1 MKKKILTVAAAMA
14 LCLATVSFAETVHQ
28 KSEGANAYAS
38 GGGAGSAVEKKLM
51 EVKTEEKADSG
62 KIARVAG
69 SVKQWGF
76 VSYWFGIPT
85 PAGKATLR
93 FRIYVDDDA
102 VADFGVYRV
111 SKSGQDFL
119 AKLKIPADAKPK
131 TYVTVDVPVDS
142 KDEWSGITL
151 KKMDNSDKPSP
162 WIDTVSVVLP

>member
-1 MKKKILTVAAAMA
+1 MAAAMT
-14 LCLATVSFAETVHQ
+14 LCLATVALAETVHQ
-28 KSEGANAYAS
+28 KADADKAYAS

-51 EVKTEEKADSG
+51 EVKPEEKAESG

-69 SVKQWGF
+69 SVQQWGF

-93 FRIYVDDDA
+93 FHIYVDDGK
-102 VADFGVYRV
+102 VADFGVYKV
-111 SKSGQDFL
+111 TKSGQDFL

-131 TYVTVDVPVDS
+131 TFVDVDVPVDS

-151 KKMDNSDKPSP
+151 KKMEKSDDPSP
-162 WIDTVSVVLP
+162 WIDTISVVLP